1 MTTYPRDITSPWV
14 EYKQTYKHRRHH
26 RGKRMRMVETPSR
39 PSSYGVFD
47 IPSKGLPTFLST
59 FVCEIHEGMMASE
72 VDIEQ
77 LELDRF
83 SMSSTSRN
91 SLSSLLHSTHHR
103 ISRLYNTAEMMYSS
117 DSSCGSLYQPK
128 SYHTCKASE

>member
-1 MTTYPRDITSPWV
+1 MGRIRADLYVNTDAITEEKGYRWSKLPHV
-14 EYKQTYKHRRHH
+14 RRH
-26 RGKRMRMVETPSR
+26 
-39 PSSYGVFD
+39 GVFN
-47 IPSKGLPTFLST
+47 IPSKGLLTFLWT
-59 FVCEIHEGMMASE
+59 FVREIHEGMMASE
-72 VDIEQ
+72 VDMEQ